1 MFLRDTSDLAR
12 SRHTPNTNHIR
23 FPEGMIWS
31 VAWYCVQGGVNTC
44 LCLSYLLL
52 ADQDGGV
59 LFSWFLLHLSAVL
72 ISLRKYEMKKKKTKL
87 NWWHMTL
94 CSYGTL
100 QVYKSISN
108 FTCTDAHMHT
118 DGLSL
123 WFNFTLNSSILRRYY
138 NANQVCDSPNPYQHK
153 LEIFSNTHTQT
164 NTLKPSSALLKSRDI
179 SSYSR
184 FIFSMKKKTSMDM

>member
-1 MFLRDTSDLAR
+1 MYRVES
-12 SRHTPNTNHIR
+12 TPAFVSAICYWLIKMEESSSHGFCCISQQS
-23 FPEGMIWS
+23 WS
-31 VAWYCVQGGVNTC
+31 PWE
-44 LCLSYLLL
+44 SMK
-52 ADQDGGV
+52 
-59 LFSWFLLHLSAVL
+59 W
-72 ISLRKYEMKKKKTKL
+72 KKKKTKL

-164 NTLKPSSALLKSRDI
+164 NKHFKT
-179 SSYSR
+179 
-184 FIFSMKKKTSMDM
+184 FIRIAQKQRHILIFPIHIQHEEENFYGYVTHANNQYEHL